1 MKQKRKNKQI
11 NKQMRSG
18 FTLIELLFVI
28 MILIGLA
35 FIAQKTLLHSKDSGI
50 LASQVS
56 DFKNAAKL
64 LNDYPVSSGDM
75 SSNSYYKLLGNDVCS
90 AIDEDNSG
98 VAGDADNEIYC
109 KGHSYKAN
117 EFPIKFPVS
126 EDNHIQIKSGG
137 SGKFCY
143 KLKVVT
149 GNMNVEHKKEV
160 FQDFCKANKPVIRDN
175 SDKWTQ

>member
-1 MKQKRKNKQI
+1 MKQTK

-18 FTLIELLFVI
+18 FTMIELLFVI
-28 MILIGLA
+28 TILIGLA
-35 FIAQKTLLHSKDSGI
+35 FIAQKTLLHSKDSAI

-56 DFKNAAKL
+56 DFKNAEKN

-75 SSNSYYKLLGNDVCS
+75 SSNAYYNLLGNDVCS
-90 AIDEDNSG
+90 AIDKDNSG

-109 KGHSYKAN
+109 KGHYYKAN

-126 EDNHIQIKSGG
+126 EDNRIQFKSAG

-160 FQDFCKANKPVIRDN
+160 FQDFCTMNKPVIRDN